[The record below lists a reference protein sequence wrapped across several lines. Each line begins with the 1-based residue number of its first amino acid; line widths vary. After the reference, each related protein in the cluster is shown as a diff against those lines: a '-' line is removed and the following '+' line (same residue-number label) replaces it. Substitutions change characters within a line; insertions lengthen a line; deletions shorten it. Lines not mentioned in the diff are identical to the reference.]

1 MVLRENYSN
10 EVDNWCLGVLC
21 YEFLVGKPP
30 FESDASEATYQKIK
44 DCSYTFPGH
53 VSSGARDLIQKVLSF
68 FLSFLKITHNIYLCI
83 NYFLFQI
90 LCKNPR
96 ERMSLQNIMTH
107 PWITSNYKPVPND
120 GKGCI
125 EVILAEV

>member
-53 VSSGARDLIQKVLSF
+53 VSSGARDLIQKVLF
-68 FLSFLKITHNIYLCI
+68 FFSFLNITHNIYASIIFCFRFCVKI
-83 NYFLFQI
+83 QG
-90 LCKNPR
+90 R
-96 ERMSLQNIMTH
+96 E
-107 PWITSNYKPVPND
+107 
-120 GKGCI
+120 
-125 EVILAEV
+125 